1 MYAKRNSLTILV
13 FLVLLSSVGFF
24 WYRSNAS
31 ELGTVSEKNKGLN
44 NQLRG
49 AMEIAD
55 ALTKVTDERNALFTN
70 WEKSPK
76 KILNT
81 EEPAF
86 SLSYVNWLIRMNNLD
101 LEFDFYLNEK
111 KSRNEYT
118 VFSYTLNGEGDY
130 RNICALVWH
139 MTSNS
144 LLYRLKNVTL
154 KRNAE
159 NPERVNFVILFE
171 GYSMNKDW
179 EISSEM
185 ALATQPFDWATQ
197 FGHDA
202 FRSPVPFERKA
213 EPKAETAPRPAVAA
227 PVAPPKR
234 QEPPGLFNTEG
245 ATLLAITN
253 EKAYLRAKDGK
264 VVPLKVGDQVRR
276 GRLTRVDP
284 RNNQVEFTL
293 ETETGSSRLLQ
304 LNIEYN

>member
-1 MYAKRNSLTILV
+1 MYAKRNSLTILA
-13 FLVLLSSVGFF
+13 FLVLLSGVGFF
-24 WYRSNAS
+24 WYRSEAK
-31 ELGTVSEKNKGLN
+31 ELSLVSEKNK
-44 NQLRG
+44 QLTTQLHG
-49 AMEIAD
+49 DLEIAEML
-55 ALTKVTDERNALFTN
+55 AKVTNERNALFGK

-86 SLSYVNWLIRMNNLD
+86 SLSYINWLIRMHNLNLD
-101 LEFDFYLNEK
+101 FDFYLNDK
-111 KSRNEYT
+111 KARREYT

-139 MTSNS
+139 MTSNP

-154 KRNAE
+154 KRNE
-159 NPERVNFVILFE
+159 EDPQRVNFVIMLE

-179 EISSEM
+179 EVGSELAM
-185 ALATQPFDWATQ
+185 AAQPFDWGTQ

-202 FRSPVPFERKA
+202 FVSLIPFERKA
-213 EPKAETAPRPAVAA
+213 EPKAEAAPKPKPAVEA
-227 PVAPPKR
+227 PK
-234 QEPPGLFNTEG
+234 EIPGLFDTDG

-264 VVPLKVGDQVRR
+264 VVPLKIGDQVRR

-293 ETETGSSRLLQ
+293 ETESGSSRLIQ

>member
-1 MYAKRNSLTILV
+1 MYAKRNSITILA
-13 FLVLLSSVGFF
+13 FLLLLSGVGFF
-24 WYRSNAS
+24 WYRSEAK
-31 ELGTVSEKNKGLN
+31 ELARISSKNKELN
-44 NQLRG
+44 LQLRG
-49 AMEIAD
+49 ALEIAETL
-55 ALTKVTDERNALFTN
+55 AKATNESNALFGK

-86 SLSYVNWLIRMNNLD
+86 SLSYINWLIRMQGLD
-101 LEFDFYLNEK
+101 LDFDFYLNDK
-111 KSRNEYT
+111 KAQREYT

-139 MTSNS
+139 MTTNP

-154 KRNAE
+154 RRNAE
-159 NPERVNFVILFE
+159 DSERVNFVVMFE

-179 EISSEM
+179 EVGSELAMSS
-185 ALATQPFDWATQ
+185 QPFNWSTQ

-202 FRSPVPFERKA
+202 FASLIPYERKTDSRA
-213 EPKAETAPRPAVAA
+213 EEAPRPAIAT
-227 PVAPPKR
+227 PVTPPKPK
-234 QEPPGLFNTEG
+234 EPPGLFDTEG

-253 EKAYLRAKDGK
+253 EKAYLRARDGK

-293 ETETGSSRLLQ
+293 ETEGGSSRLIQ

>member
-1 MYAKRNSLTILV
+1 MYAKRNSLTILA

-31 ELGTVSEKNKGLN
+31 ELATVSEKNKSLN

-49 AMEIAD
+49 AMEIAE
-55 ALTKVTDERNALFTN
+55 ALTKVTDERNALYTS

-86 SLSYVNWLIRMNNLD
+86 SLSYINWLIRMNNLD
-101 LEFDFYLNEK
+101 LDFDFYLNEK
-111 KSRNEYT
+111 KSSKEYS

-139 MTSNS
+139 MTNNS

-171 GYSMNKDW
+171 GYSMSKEW

-185 ALATQPFDWATQ
+185 ALATQPFDWSTQ

-202 FRSPVPFERKA
+202 FRSPIPLERKA
-213 EPKAETAPRPAVAA
+213 EPKAETAPRPAVNT
-227 PVAPPKR
+227 PVTPSRP

>member
-1 MYAKRNSLTILV
+1 MYARRNSLTILA
-13 FLVLLSSVGFF
+13 FLLLLSGVGFF
-24 WYRSNAS
+24 WYRSDAG
-31 ELGTVSEKNKGLN
+31 ELARISEKNKSLS

-49 AMEIAD
+49 AQEIAD
-55 ALTKVTDERNALFTN
+55 ALTKVTNERDGLFN
-70 WEKSPK
+70 KWEKAPK

-86 SLSYVNWLIRMNNLD
+86 SLSYINWLIRMNGLD
-101 LEFDFYLNEK
+101 LDFDFYLNDK
-111 KSRNEYT
+111 KTRKEYS

-139 MTSNS
+139 MTNNS
-144 LLYRLKNVTL
+144 LLYRIKNVTL

-159 NPERVNFVILFE
+159 NPERVNFVIMFE

-179 EISSEM
+179 EVGSEM
-185 ALATQPFDWATQ
+185 AMASQPFDWTMQ

-202 FRSPVPFERKA
+202 FVSPIPFERKA
-213 EPKAETAPRPAVAA
+213 EPKVETSPRPVVTS
-227 PVAPPKR
+227 PLPPPKP
-234 QEPPGLFNTEG
+234 QEPPGLLDTEG

-253 EKAYLRAKDGK
+253 EKAYLRARDGK

-293 ETETGSSRLLQ
+293 ETESGSSRLLQ
-304 LNIEYN
+304 LSIEYN

>member
-1 MYAKRNSLTILV
+1 MYAKRNSLTILA

-31 ELGTVSEKNKGLN
+31 ELAKVSEKNNTLN

-55 ALTKVTDERNALFTN
+55 ALTKVTDERNALFAN
-70 WEKSPK
+70 WEKAPK

-86 SLSYVNWLIRMNNLD
+86 SLSYINWLIRMNNLD
-101 LEFDFYLNEK
+101 LDFDFYLNEK
-111 KSRNEYT
+111 KSHREYT

-130 RNICALVWH
+130 RNICGLVWH
-139 MTSNS
+139 MTNNS
-144 LLYRLKNVTL
+144 LLYRFKNVTL
-154 KRNAE
+154 KRNEE

-171 GYSMNKDW
+171 GYSVNKDW
-179 EISSEM
+179 EVSSEM
-185 ALATQPFDWATQ
+185 ALTTQPLDWTTQ
-197 FGHDA
+197 FGHEA
-202 FRSPVPFERKA
+202 FRSPIPLERKA
-213 EPKAETAPRPAVAA
+213 EPKTETTPRQAVAA
-227 PVAPPKR
+227 PITPLKP
-234 QEPPGLFNTEG
+234 QEPPNLFNTDG

-264 VVPLKVGDQVRR
+264 VVPLKVGDAVRR

-304 LNIEYN
+304 LTIEYN